1 MSRHGIS
8 TLERA
13 FQLARAGTC
22 HSLADI
28 RRQLVVER
36 HDNIQG
42 HLHGPT
48 IQRQLKAALA
58 ERGIKPS
65 LFEDEGGA

>member
-1 MSRHGIS
+1 MSRDGIS

-22 HSLADI
+22 HSMRDI
-28 RRQLVVER
+28 RRQLASEQ
-36 HDNIQG
+36 HENIDG
-42 HLHGPT
+42 HLHGT
-48 IQRQLKAALA
+48 AIQRQLRAAMA

-65 LFEDEGGA
+65 LFADEDQA

>member
-1 MSRHGIS
+1 MSRDGMS

-13 FQLARAGTC
+13 FELARAGAC
-22 HSLADI
+22 HSMADI
-28 RRQLVVER
+28 RRQLVIER
-36 HDNIQG
+36 YENIRD

-48 IQRQLKAALA
+48 IQRQLKAAMA

-65 LFEDEGGA
+65 LFTDVDEA